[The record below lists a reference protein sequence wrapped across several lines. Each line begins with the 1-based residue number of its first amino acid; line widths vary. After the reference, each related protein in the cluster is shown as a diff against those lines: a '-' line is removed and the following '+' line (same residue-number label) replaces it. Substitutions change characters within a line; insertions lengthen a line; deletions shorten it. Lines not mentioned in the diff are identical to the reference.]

1 MYRRQNYLIIV
12 FALYLF
18 AFFLCYNPLT
28 FAQDA
33 ADDEKII
40 ERYKLMLSRKP
51 KEGSTFDRLYQFY
64 LEGNGLD
71 AMVADY
77 QAEAKTKPDDPNVQ
91 LILGHIHKRLGKD
104 ADAVTA
110 YQRAVELTPDNYYPH
125 FALGQVYAILLQ
137 HENAISALK
146 QAAALAEE
154 TQDATPED
162 MTAIYKAL
170 GRAYFRR
177 DKVDE
182 AVAAW
187 TKMAELDP
195 QNIFARAE
203 LADLFIEQ
211 ELYEQAIAQH
221 EAIIQLKTD
230 DPYRKCLSRR
240 EIGNIY
246 ETKSDYQNAIRSY
259 DTALA
264 LTAPGNWLRKD
275 LQHRI
280 IGIYATDSNW
290 QGLIGYYL
298 QKLEKTPNEPEL
310 LGLLAAAYIENQQIE
325 EGIKVYKNGIE
336 LAPTDA
342 NLRLNLIA
350 ALRTVEK
357 FADAAAEYEVL
368 SKHDPDDFGIYR
380 ELGEL
385 YLQLKDKDK
394 ARTTY
399 QRMVDRDP
407 KNASTHLILAEIYT
421 GNEWMEDAIAA
432 YEQAIALAPNNLD
445 YIEYFGEFHFRQG
458 SREKAIE
465 TWNKMVASNMG
476 IAENYDRLAKLLN
489 TKNFHVE
496 AIAARRKAVEL
507 KPDVY
512 EYRKTLAKRL
522 MKNGDFDEALKEFT
536 EAAKLAPNAFFAE
549 EMDDQRIELYRK
561 QGTLVEKIETV
572 EAELEK
578 PGLTDADIFTQQKRL
593 AKMYL
598 KLGNITYALEVL
610 LKAKTLRP
618 DDVVGNRWLAE
629 VYIKQNRHD
638 DANTVYMH
646 LIKIDSA
653 NAREYYTNIARSHL
667 NVMDFNAATAAA
679 KQVIAHSPRNPEGH
693 QMLAEIAKQSANY
706 DGAIDSLKQALRLRP
721 DAIDIRSDLAATY
734 KLSGKPRQALAQYW
748 RCWELSDGINDKLI
762 FVKPLS
768 ETYYDLGRSGEF
780 EEKLKQLSKSNT
792 SGAAPVLALA
802 ELYRMEGDLPS
813 ARFQLA
819 RALDRE
825 RKDPDLLA
833 QLVNISLD
841 LGDNQDALSYQERL
855 VKVHPDPSHQRRLGE
870 LLFDAGREQEAIQ
883 AWTKLLHAKN
893 QTLEAEVKLA
903 ILLIRHGHLDEA
915 LFVLDRAA
923 EKISGTDAHIPLYQL
938 GTVLVT
944 MNEYDRAH
952 THFQRILD
960 MPKPPE
966 NATKNPNT
974 NNTNASSGPPGINTR
989 KFDLARSLIYNIQ
1002 DQSYRGRNV
1011 QGWIPKNFEEAQ
1023 AGALVHLVT
1032 IVQQQG
1038 KLNEFIQQYE
1048 TDLAANPKDIQT
1060 LETLAQIY
1068 TLIENPEKTNDI
1080 IEQLIDVSPNDTSYQ
1095 AIRLSKAIRKNHASE
1110 TLEKYLN
1117 NITGLTE
1124 ETRLWYTLQFIKKR
1138 YREGEKAEAEK
1149 LVSEFENTK
1158 VMELNTVDALIET
1171 LVLMKKTD
1179 AAERI
1184 INKVALPSQSQE
1196 SKYQGLYNRVTNA
1209 YLNLEQ
1215 YDKAIELFWTYCE
1228 RTQPQI
1234 TNTRR
1239 MASLPS
1245 RSSFSSS
1252 SSIQPIFP
1260 STTIYYK
1267 GSRLGYLKYFSRQ
1280 LWLKN
1285 QHEALYTKLQT
1296 TLDAAEGRNRIFAG
1310 LALSYCYWWNGVREK
1325 AQEVL
1330 VPLQKEFPHDLSLK
1344 LSTVFVSVQTGHYA
1358 GTLKLLDELSVSDP
1372 RNRRQ
1377 YYDLTL
1383 QLALQ
1388 TGNTVAVREL
1398 IVKLL
1403 NSPSSAH
1410 ELYAFSQHLQSAGY
1424 TQHATAIAN
1433 KAMNLA
1439 MGVRDASFL
1448 MDLSRHLEDLGRGQ
1462 DAAQMAERAL
1472 RFANQRDRYG
1482 RTLSTWNLQ
1491 QATHLT
1497 NHSKSI
1503 QEREPQLIEAAKKN
1517 PNSHRAYMNLAAFY
1531 ETTNQIDK
1539 ASAAFKT
1546 ALALRPKDSVTRQ
1559 RYADLL
1565 YRSGKFEDAVPQYTK
1580 LLKDNPNILGYNTS
1594 GVIETF
1600 FKAKKVD
1607 ELISLSKEM
1616 IMPSIGRDFNN
1627 ELARDVTRELRD
1639 TNNHKAAIE
1648 IYEKLIEAQPSRT
1661 YYNSYLASIYAD
1673 AGEREKAIQI
1683 LRNTLEI
1690 EDSYSQ
1696 EATIEMLTRYYKLYG
1711 GLDEFIKEYEA
1722 KLAEKPTDNNLRY
1735 LVATMKIAANDL
1747 KGADEH
1753 TFQLLDED
1761 SFNTRQLHNLADA
1774 YRLAGVREREF
1785 QILEKIVQKHEG
1797 SWTTHNRLGMIYA
1810 LKGETEKAQDAYRK
1824 MGRLRMRYRND
1835 FIELMN
1841 IASTYIQNQ
1850 MWDEAEPLFIEI
1862 ANDLSVQSHY
1872 RRQAEEQLVAI
1883 RKRREN
1889 FSNTTQLKDKINNM
1903 DIGSLQTLAKDFA
1916 RRGDRQKAVLIYKHL
1931 EKVMPEDFESR
1942 AQLATIYTTQNQYDN
1957 AVNTWEALL
1966 AEDPGNTKFQ
1976 GGLVRTYQKAG
1987 KIDKALEIA
1996 QQYIKTDA
2004 DNSVNYV
2011 RLAKLYADNDRIDD
2025 AISVYLQAI
2034 EFAKGNAKLYRELA
2048 ALYLRKDD
2056 VDSAKKA
2063 YEDAMRYTGQEWER
2077 QNIEREII
2085 KLTQQKGKSDD
2096 MLQKAETE
2104 GKLTFSMQKERAENF
2119 RDDGKLA
2126 EASTTYKKALDM
2138 TTDSYERR
2146 RIYENLIDIYPKLG
2160 NNDAAI
2166 EMHDAFVF
2174 SVSSSNSA
2182 QLARDRLINAYNSAK
2197 KLEVLKSIY
2206 NTKLENDLNNI
2217 NYIEMLA
2224 EIYRKANE
2232 HGKAAETYQALSK
2245 LQPDNVLNYYNAAA
2259 AYNRNGQ
2266 SELAKEML
2274 NQGESVLSVSARK
2287 GSSSFLETLGK
2298 TCYDGKMYDSAIK
2311 FADSAIAE
2319 STGTRLYGIGS
2330 PAESAYK
2337 LLAKSLLAAKRY
2349 EEAVHAYQ
2357 QVVNIAGYSWGR
2369 DEARKAIESASRLGN
2384 LYEKQI
2390 PKLLKN
2396 VQENPDD
2403 PEALLTLAQT
2413 YEKANKLDKAITQY
2427 EKISQLQP
2435 DNVQWQKKIGDLYL
2449 NLPPER
2455 RETGEVFKS
2464 TALTLSGNGNFVEI
2478 GDSESLNN
2486 IKQQVTVSAWIKPTS
2501 YPHNYVRIVFRS
2513 DEQTQNNRKR
2523 SYVLAIREDGK
2534 LKITS
2539 SPNGEG
2545 YASFYSA
2552 PGVIKLNK
2560 WTHIAGVIDAKN
2572 DFMKIFVDGHEVGH
2586 RNYNGKDS
2594 FYQCRLPLRIGA
2606 THVIN
2611 QVEKSSFIGQIDEVR
2626 IWNIARTENEIRSD
2640 MNTQLKGD
2648 EQGLVAYWKFD
2659 GETNGMVLDASS
2671 NKNHGRLIGNG
2682 KFAPYTRP
2690 IFESAR
2696 GTQLTKAAAAYEKAV
2711 ELDPTSYELYRS
2723 LAETYAKDGRS
2734 SGAETVYL
2742 RALDASLTQSQH
2754 DDAIQAIWAFY
2765 ANKENQDK
2773 GIAIL
2778 EELRKKMENSAVL
2791 YGLLGDAYEKADESK
2806 KAEIAYAQWLK
2817 MRQRQV
2823 NLQGNSSTY
2832 RNFTHQLLDKNLH
2845 QETALQF
2852 AKRAYQSNTSSD
2864 YALALARA
2872 HLANEQHEQALEHYV
2887 LGFNASM
2894 LGYIERREFSR
2905 IAKTA
2910 KNIEDKEKY
2919 TEMLNKLIDALV
2931 DKPTTQLNATLVL
2944 ADFLQENSMFEKANK
2959 QIQKTGFITED
2970 AWMILGPFDNSNEIG
2985 YDTTYIQ
2992 EKSPMVDLTA
3002 KYDGL
3007 NGQVSWEKFSDE
3019 ALDAYIHLGE
3029 YNVDWRVSYIFAT
3042 VTSPDERKAQIRWDS
3057 DDQGKVWLN
3066 GKQIS
3071 AHTKTFAAEIDKY
3084 TIPVTLKQGK
3094 NNILVKVCNRQS
3106 GWGFYLRITDQNGK
3120 PFDDLKIHSAMQN

>member
-1 MYRRQNYLIIV
+1 MYRRQNCFIIV

-64 LEGNGLD
+64 LESAGLE

-77 QAEAKTKPDDPNVQ
+77 QAEAETKPDDPNVQ
-91 LILGHIHKRLGKD
+91 LILGHIYKRLGKD
-104 ADAVTA
+104 ADAVTT

-137 HENAISALK
+137 HQNAISALK
-146 QAAALAEE
+146 QAAALAEK

-221 EAIIQLKTD
+221 EAIIKHKTD
-230 DPYRKCLSRR
+230 DPYRVCLSRR

-246 ETKSDYQNAIRSY
+246 ETKGDYQKAIQSY

-280 IGIYATDSNW
+280 IGIFAANSDW
-290 QGLIGYYL
+290 QKLIVYYQ

-342 NLRLNLIA
+342 NLRLNLIT

-357 FADAAAEYEVL
+357 FAEAAAEYEVL
-368 SKHDPDDFGIYR
+368 REQDPDDFGIYR

-385 YLQLKDKDK
+385 YLQLKDEDK

-445 YIEYFGEFHFRQG
+445 YIEYFGEFYFRQG
-458 SREKAIE
+458 SRDKAIE
-465 TWNKMVASNMG
+465 TWDKMVASNMG

-489 TKNFHVE
+489 TKNFHGE
-496 AIAARRKAVEL
+496 AIAASRKAVEL

-578 PGLTDADIFTQQKRL
+578 SELTDADIFAQQKRL

-598 KLGNITYALEVL
+598 KLGNITYALEIL
-610 LKAKTLRP
+610 LKAKALRP
-618 DDVVGNRWLAE
+618 DAVVVNRWLAE
-629 VYIKQNRHD
+629 VYIKQNRRD

-693 QMLAEIAKQSANY
+693 QLLAEIAKQSANY

-721 DAIDIRSDLAATY
+721 DAIDIRSELAATY
-734 KLSGKPRQALAQYW
+734 KLSGKSRQALAQYW
-748 RCWELSDGINDKLI
+748 RCWELSDGVNDKLI

-768 ETYYDLGRSGEF
+768 ETYYDLGRSSEF

-944 MNEYDRAH
+944 MNEFDRAH

-966 NATKNPNT
+966 NATKNPNA
-974 NNTNASSGPPGINTR
+974 NNTNTSSGPSGINTN
-989 KFDLARSLIYNIQ
+989 KFDLARSLIYDIQ

-1038 KLNEFIQQYE
+1038 KLNELIQQYE

-1060 LETLAQIY
+1060 LEKLAQIY
-1068 TLIENPEKTNDI
+1068 TLTENPEKTNDI

-1095 AIRLSKAIRKNHASE
+1095 AIRFNKAIQKNLSSE

-1158 VMELNTVDALIET
+1158 IMELNTVKELIET
-1171 LVLMKKTD
+1171 LVLMKKTGV
-1179 AAERI
+1179 AERI
-1184 INKVALPSQSQE
+1184 ISKVALPSQSQQ
-1196 SKYQGLYNRVTNA
+1196 SQYRTIYNRVTNA

-1260 STTIYYK
+1260 SITIYYK
-1267 GSRLGYLKYFSRQ
+1267 GSRLGYLKYFSQQ

-1310 LALSYCYWWNGVREK
+1310 LALSYCYWWNGAREK
-1325 AQEVL
+1325 AQEIL

-1344 LSTVFVSVQTGHYA
+1344 LSTVFVSIQTGHYA
-1358 GTLKLLDELSVSDP
+1358 GTLTLLDELSVSDP

-1410 ELYAFSQHLQSAGY
+1410 ELYAFSQQLQSAGY

-1482 RTLSTWNLQ
+1482 RTLSTWKLQ

-1517 PNSHRAYMNLAAFY
+1517 PNSHRAYTNLAAFY

-1539 ASAAFKT
+1539 ASAAYQT
-1546 ALALRPKDSVTRQ
+1546 VLTLRPKDHNTRK

-1580 LLKDNPNILGYNTS
+1580 LLKDNPNILGYDTS
-1594 GVIETF
+1594 DVIETF

-1722 KLAEKPTDNNLRY
+1722 KLSEKPNDNNLRY

-1862 ANDLSVQSHY
+1862 ANDLSVQSRY

-1883 RKRREN
+1883 KKRRED

-1903 DIGSLQTLAKDFA
+1903 DIGSLRTLAKDFA
-1916 RRGDRQKAVLIYKHL
+1916 RRGDRQKAVLIYTHL

-1942 AQLATIYTTQNQYDN
+1942 AQLATIYTTQNQYDK
-1957 AVNTWEALL
+1957 AVATWEALL

-1976 GGLVRTYQKAG
+1976 DGLVQTYQKAG

-2011 RLAKLYADNDRIDD
+2011 RIAKLYADDNRIDD

-2034 EFAKGNAKLYRELA
+2034 EIAKGNAKLYRELA

-2077 QNIEREII
+2077 QNIEQEII

-2166 EMHDAFVF
+2166 KMHDAFVF

-2274 NQGESVLSVSARK
+2274 NQGESVLSVSGQK
-2287 GSSSFLETLGK
+2287 GSRSFLETLGK
-2298 TCYDGKMYDSAIK
+2298 ICYDGKMYDSAIK

-2413 YEKANKLDKAITQY
+2413 YEKANKLDKAIMQY

-2435 DNVQWQKKIGDLYL
+2435 DNVQWQKKLGSLYQ
-2449 NLPPER
+2449 NLPIER
-2455 RETGEVFKS
+2455 RETGEVIEGI
-2464 TALTLSGNGNFVEI
+2464 ALTLPGGSWVEI
-2478 GDSESLNN
+2478 DDSETLDN
-2486 IKQQVTVSAWIKPTS
+2486 ITEQVTVSAWIKPTDFPNS
-2501 YPHNYVRIVFRS
+2501 YAPIIFKG
-2513 DEQTQNNRKR
+2513 DERVPGIKNR
-2523 SYVLAIREDGK
+2523 SYILH
-2534 LKITS
+2534 LKNNGSIQMATS
-2539 SPNGEG
+2539 PGGGGE
-2545 YASFYSA
+2545 ASFYSSNGA
-2552 PGVIKLNK
+2552 IKLNT
-2560 WTHIAGVIDAKN
+2560 WYHVACVIDAKKN
-2572 DFMKIFVDGHEVGH
+2572 AMKLFIDGIEVGN
-2586 RNYNGKDS
+2586 RNFRDQKS
-2594 FYQCRLPLRIGA
+2594 FYKSRLPLRIGW
-2606 THVIN
+2606 THEIERPTQSPFV
-2611 QVEKSSFIGQIDEVR
+2611 GLIDEVR
-2626 IWNIARTENEIRSD
+2626 IWNIARTENEIWSD
-2640 MNTQLKGD
+2640 INIQLKGD
-2648 EQGLVAYWKFD
+2648 EPGLVAYWKFD
-2659 GETNGMVLDASS
+2659 GETNGMVLDASP

-2696 GTQLTKAAAAYEKAV
+2696 GAQLTKAAAAYEKAV

-2723 LAETYAKDGRS
+2723 LAETYTKGGHLS
-2734 SGAETVYL
+2734 EAETVYL
-2742 RALDASLTQSQH
+2742 RALDAPLTQSQH
-2754 DDAIQAIWAFY
+2754 NDAIQAIWAFY
-2765 ANKENQDK
+2765 ANKKNQDR

-2778 EELRKKMENSAVL
+2778 EELRQKMENSAVPHK
-2791 YGLLGDAYEKADESK
+2791 LLGDVYKKAGDSEKAEN
-2806 KAEIAYAQWLK
+2806 AYAQWLEI
-2817 MRQRQV
+2817 RQRQV
-2823 NLQGNSSTY
+2823 NQQDSAGVY
-2832 RNFTHQLLDKNLH
+2832 QDFAEELLKKEIFP
-2845 QETALQF
+2845 ETALKF
-2852 AKRAYQSNTSSD
+2852 AKRAAQSNTSSS
-2864 YALALARA
+2864 YQLTLGQAYLV
-2872 HLANEQHEQALEHYV
+2872 NEQNEAALKQFKQGLNGLTSGTSERKFFTWISRFGKKTKDKETYIRMLNELVDATSGNLNLHLNLNLLSAEYCLKNDMPEQAKT
-2887 LGFNASM
+2887 
-2894 LGYIERREFSR
+2894 YIQ
-2905 IAKTA
+2905 
-2910 KNIEDKEKY
+2910 N
-2919 TEMLNKLIDALV
+2919 
-2931 DKPTTQLNATLVL
+2931 
-2944 ADFLQENSMFEKANK
+2944 
-2959 QIQKTGFITED
+2959 TGFIAEG
-2970 AWMILGPFDNSNEIG
+2970 AWLRLGPFDITDG
-2985 YDTTYIQ
+2985 TGLDTAYISENITQ
-2992 EKSPMVDLTA
+2992 VNMTA
-3002 KYDGL
+3002 KYDAGNGHVSWHNLNDDVLNGFINLGEGL
-3007 NGQVSWEKFSDE
+3007 NWGV
-3019 ALDAYIHLGE
+3019 AYA
-3029 YNVDWRVSYIFAT
+3029 FTT
-3042 VTSPDERKAQIRWDS
+3042 VTSPDEREVQFRFDS

-3066 GKQIS
+3066 GEEVFVNTGTYAAQI
-3071 AHTKTFAAEIDKY
+3071 DRD
-3084 TIPVTLKQGK
+3084 TIPVTLKKGK
-3094 NNILVKVCNRQS
+3094 NSILVKVCEQTG
-3106 GWGFYLRITDQNGK
+3106 GWGFYLRITDPNGK
-3120 PFDDLKIHSAMQN
+3120 PFDDLKIHSAVQN

>member
-1 MYRRQNYLIIV
+1 
-12 FALYLF
+12 
-18 AFFLCYNPLT
+18 
-28 FAQDA
+28 
-33 ADDEKII
+33 
-40 ERYKLMLSRKP
+40 MLSRKP
-51 KEGSTFDRLYQFY
+51 KEGSTFDRLYRFY

-77 QAEAKTKPDDPNVQ
+77 QAEAETKPDDPNVQ
-91 LILGHIHKRLGKD
+91 LILGHIYKRLGKD
-104 ADAVTA
+104 ADAVTT

-146 QAAALAEE
+146 QAAALTEE

-187 TKMAELDP
+187 TKIAELDP
-195 QNIFARAE
+195 QNIFARTE

-221 EAIIQLKTD
+221 EAIIKHKTD
-230 DPYRKCLSRR
+230 DPYRVCLSRR

-246 ETKSDYQNAIRSY
+246 ETKGNYQNAIRSY

-325 EGIKVYKNGIE
+325 EGIKVYRNGIG

-368 SKHDPDDFGIYR
+368 REQDPDDFGIYR

-385 YLQLKDKDK
+385 YLQLKDEDK

-465 TWNKMVASNMG
+465 TWDKMVASNMG

-496 AIAARRKAVEL
+496 AIAASRKAVEL
-507 KPDVY
+507 MPDVY

-549 EMDDQRIELYRK
+549 EMDNQRIELYRK

-572 EAELEK
+572 ETQLEK
-578 PGLTDADIFTQQKRL
+578 SGLTDADIFAQQKQL

-598 KLGNITYALEVL
+598 KLGNITYALEIL
-610 LKAKTLRP
+610 LKAKALRP
-618 DDVVGNRWLAE
+618 DDVGVNRWLAE
-629 VYIKQNRHD
+629 VYIKQNRRD
-638 DANTVYMH
+638 DANAVYMH
-646 LIKIDSA
+646 LIKVDSA
-653 NAREYYTNIARSHL
+653 KAREYYTNIARSHL

-721 DAIDIRSDLAATY
+721 DAIDIRSELAATY

-748 RCWELSDGINDKLI
+748 RCWELSDGVNDKLI

-802 ELYRMEGDLPS
+802 ELYRMEGDLPN

-825 RKDPDLLA
+825 RKDPDLLT

-944 MNEYDRAH
+944 MNEYDRAR

-966 NATKNPNT
+966 NATKNPNA
-974 NNTNASSGPPGINTR
+974 NNTNASSGPSGINTN
-989 KFDLARSLIYNIQ
+989 KFDLARNLIYDIQ

-1011 QGWIPKNFEEAQ
+1011 QGWIPKNFAEAQ

-1038 KLNEFIQQYE
+1038 KLNELIQQYE
-1048 TDLAANPKDIQT
+1048 TDLVANPKDIQT

-1068 TLIENPEKTNDI
+1068 TLTENPEKTNDI
-1080 IEQLIDVSPNDTSYQ
+1080 IEQLIDVFPNDTSYQ
-1095 AIRLSKAIRKNHASE
+1095 AIRFNKAIQKNLSSE

-1149 LVSEFENTK
+1149 LISDFENIK

-1184 INKVALPSQSQE
+1184 IAKVPIPTQSQQ
-1196 SKYQGLYNRVTNA
+1196 SKYRGLYNRVTNA

-1215 YDKAIELFWTYCE
+1215 YDKAINLFWTYCE

-1245 RSSFSSS
+1245 RSSTSSS

-1267 GSRLGYLKYFSRQ
+1267 GSRLGYLKYFSHQ

-1310 LALSYCYWWNGVREK
+1310 LALSYCYWWNGAREK

-1330 VPLQKEFPHDLSLK
+1330 VSLQKEFPHDLSLK
-1344 LSTVFVSVQTGHYA
+1344 LSTVFVSIQTGYYA

-1410 ELYAFSQHLQSAGY
+1410 ELYAFSQQLQSAGY

-1448 MDLSRHLEDLGRGQ
+1448 MDLSRLLEDLGRGQ
-1462 DAAQMAERAL
+1462 DAARMAERAL

-1531 ETTNQIDK
+1531 EATNQIDK

-1546 ALALRPKDSVTRQ
+1546 ALALRPKNSLTRKH
-1559 RYADLL
+1559 YADLL
-1565 YRSGKFEDAVPQYTK
+1565 HRSGKFEDAVPQYTK

-1594 GVIETF
+1594 DVIETF
-1600 FKAKKVD
+1600 FKAKKID
-1607 ELISLSKEM
+1607 ALISLSKEM

-1627 ELARDVTRELRD
+1627 ELARDVARELID

-1661 YYNSYLASIYAD
+1661 YYNRYLASTYAD

-1690 EDSYSQ
+1690 EESYSQ

-1722 KLAEKPTDNNLRY
+1722 KLAEKPTDNHLRY

-1785 QILEKIVQKHEG
+1785 QILEKIVQKYEG
-1797 SWTTHNRLGMIYA
+1797 SWITHNRLGMIYA

-1824 MGRLRMRYRND
+1824 MGRLRMQYRND

-1862 ANDLSVQSHY
+1862 ANDLSVQSRY

-1883 RKRREN
+1883 KKRRED
-1889 FSNTTQLKDKINNM
+1889 FSNTTQLKDKIKNM
-1903 DIGSLQTLAKDFA
+1903 DIGTLRTLARDFA
-1916 RRGDRQKAVLIYKHL
+1916 RRGDRQKAVLIYTYL

-1976 GGLVRTYQKAG
+1976 DGLVQTYQKAG

-2004 DNSVNYV
+2004 DNSLNYV
-2011 RLAKLYADNDRIDD
+2011 RIAKLYADDDRIDD

-2048 ALYLRKDD
+2048 ALYIRKDD

-2077 QNIEREII
+2077 QNIEQEII
-2085 KLTQQKGKSDD
+2085 KLTQQKSTLDD
-2096 MLQKAETE
+2096 MLQKAEAE
-2104 GKLTFSMQKERAENF
+2104 GKLTFAMQKERAESF

-2232 HGKAAETYQALSK
+2232 HGKAAETYQALNK

-2274 NQGESVLSVSARK
+2274 NQGESVLSVSGQK
-2287 GSSSFLETLGK
+2287 GSRSFLETLGK
-2298 TCYDGKMYDSAIK
+2298 ICYDGKMYDSAIK

-2435 DNVQWQKKIGDLYL
+2435 DNAQWHKKLGDLYKKETL
-2449 NLPPER
+2449 TRHP
-2455 RETGEVFKS
+2455 TGEVVENIALQLDGNANYVEVENSDTLKS
-2464 TALTLSGNGNFVEI
+2464 IT
-2478 GDSESLNN
+2478 
-2486 IKQQVTVSAWIKPTS
+2486 QQVTVSLWMKPTAFPNR
-2501 YPHNYVRIVFRS
+2501 YAPIIFKGDERKS
-2513 DEQTQNNRKR
+2513 DFSHR
-2523 SYVLAIREDGK
+2523 SYILYLQEQGK
-2534 LKITS
+2534 VQI
-2539 SPNGEG
+2539 
-2545 YASFYSA
+2545 ASAPYGRGQKSYYSA
-2552 PGVIKLNK
+2552 AGTVQLNK
-2560 WTHIAGVIDAKN
+2560 WYHITGIIDAKRN
-2572 DFMKIFVDGHEVGH
+2572 SIKLFVNGIEVG
-2586 RNYNGKDS
+2586 NNTLSGKQS
-2594 FYQCRLPLRIGA
+2594 FYESQFPLRIGW
-2606 THVIN
+2606 THEIARPTQSPFV
-2611 QVEKSSFIGQIDEVR
+2611 GLIDEVR
-2626 IWNIARTENEIRSD
+2626 IWNIARTENEIWSD
-2640 MNTQLKGD
+2640 INTQLKGD
-2648 EQGLVAYWKFD
+2648 EPGLVAYWKFD
-2659 GETNGMVLDASS
+2659 GETNGMVLDASP
-2671 NKNHGRLIGNG
+2671 NKNHGRLIGNA
-2682 KFAPYTRP
+2682 KFASYTRP
-2690 IFESAR
+2690 IFESTR
-2696 GTQLTKAAAAYEKAV
+2696 STQLAKAAAAYEKAV

-2723 LAETYAKDGRS
+2723 LAETYTKGGHS
-2734 SGAETVYL
+2734 SDAEAVYR
-2742 RALDASLTQSQH
+2742 RALGAPLTQSQH

-2765 ANKENQDK
+2765 ANKKNQDR

-2778 EELRKKMENSAVL
+2778 EELRQKMENSAVL
-2791 YGLLGDAYEKADESK
+2791 YGLLGDAYEKTDEPK
-2806 KAEIAYAQWLK
+2806 KAEIAYTQWLK
-2817 MRQRQV
+2817 LWQRQV

-2845 QETALQF
+2845 PETALQF

-2992 EKSPMVDLTA
+2992 EESPMIDLTA

-3094 NNILVKVCNRQS
+3094 NNILVKICNRQS
-3106 GWGFYLRITDQNGK
+3106 GWGFYLRITDENGK
-3120 PFDDLKIHSAMQN
+3120 PFDDLKIHSAVQN